1 MKVTTLKLNEELVR
15 DMDELVS
22 LLNQRTG
29 LKISRHSVMVKA
41 VSEYV
46 LNTLDALKDYVE
58 G

>member
-46 LNTLDALKDYVE
+46 LNTLDALRDYVE

>member
-15 DMDELVS
+15 DMDELVL